1 MSTKENTIWLEAAKE
16 NFDQAVVGGRFGLA
30 KDIIE
35 DIRDQGF
42 EKEADSLKLVLQ
54 LWLRL

>member
-16 NFDQAVVGGRFGLA
+16 NFDQAVAEGRFGLA